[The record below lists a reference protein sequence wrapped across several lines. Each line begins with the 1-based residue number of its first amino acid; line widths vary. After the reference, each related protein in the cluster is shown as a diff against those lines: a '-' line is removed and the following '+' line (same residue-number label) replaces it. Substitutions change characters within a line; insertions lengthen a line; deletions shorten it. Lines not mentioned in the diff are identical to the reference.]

1 MSSVQYLPLKQPS
14 ERKLLLQFTETL
26 DIKQKTEFCR
36 LRDAKSKRK
45 AIRAGS
51 MLWFSIKNY
60 TAIPKSMNVFK
71 KIFTSGFYTILGL

>member
-26 DIKQKTEFCR
+26 DIKQKTAFCR

-45 AIRAGS
+45 AIGAGS
-51 MLWFSIKNY
+51 ML
-60 TAIPKSMNVFK
+60 
-71 KIFTSGFYTILGL
+71 